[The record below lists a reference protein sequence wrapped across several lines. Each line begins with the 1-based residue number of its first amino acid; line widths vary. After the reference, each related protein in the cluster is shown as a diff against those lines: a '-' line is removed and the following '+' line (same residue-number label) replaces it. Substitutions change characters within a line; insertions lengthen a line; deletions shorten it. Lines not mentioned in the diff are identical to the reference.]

1 MAKQES
7 PNSEDPI
14 FFRYADLKPK
24 EFTPAIGDYQNIEA
38 ISNHIEKHIGK
49 IESVYHEI
57 ISDLVHIDVHW
68 VKPSKK
74 FPFHTLVTS
83 GMSDRPMNV
92 PEEFDDRKYAELCV
106 LLPKDWQI
114 DATIHLTLEETFI
127 DENGYWPV
135 HWLKFIARLPHQYDT
150 WVGHGHT
157 ISNGEDVEPLAE
169 NTKLCCMFLYPSIT
183 LGKDFFN
190 LKINE
195 HKTVK
200 FYCLY
205 PLYKEEMDFKLKNSA
220 DALIDKF
227 EKYNISDVIDINR
240 RNTCVKKGFLGL
252 W

>member
-1 MAKQES
+1 
-7 PNSEDPI
+7 
-14 FFRYADLKPK
+14 
-24 EFTPAIGDYQNIEA
+24 
-38 ISNHIEKHIGK
+38 
-49 IESVYHEI
+49 
-57 ISDLVHIDVHW
+57 
-68 VKPSKK
+68 
-74 FPFHTLVTS
+74 
-83 GMSDRPMNV
+83 MSDKPMNV

-114 DATIHLTLEETFI
+114 DATSHLTLEETFI

-240 RNTCVKKGFLGL
+240 KNTCVKKGFLGL